1 MIAAD
6 VNLFFISVEVKI
18 LSFFISENI
27 HEKILQIKT
36 KLNIFIILLQDQ

>member
-18 LSFFISENI
+18 LFFFISENI
-27 HEKILQIKT
+27 HKKYY
-36 KLNIFIILLQDQ
+36 K